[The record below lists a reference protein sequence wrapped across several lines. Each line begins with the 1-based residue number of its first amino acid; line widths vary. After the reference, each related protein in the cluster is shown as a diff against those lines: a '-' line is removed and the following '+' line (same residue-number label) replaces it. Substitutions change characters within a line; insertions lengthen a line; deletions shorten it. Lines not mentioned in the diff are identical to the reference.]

1 MKNVKGIKKRFVFKS
16 TLTATKLRLFCY
28 LGAFITFQT
37 YECLH
42 TKLVD
47 CAVRSTNC
55 LKSEIRMN
63 IRMKRN

>member
-1 MKNVKGIKKRFVFKS
+1 MFVFKS
-16 TLTATKLRLFCY
+16 TRTATRLRLFCY
-28 LGAFITFQT
+28 LGAFIAFQT

-42 TKLVD
+42 TKPVG

-55 LKSEIRMN
+55 QKPDIRMN